1 MFDTTTALLP
11 PIPLHRC
18 QLLQWMLPEWFPSK
32 WLMLFTQPWEGDV
45 TMILPAEL
53 WLLGKTIVNPTTE
66 ELLRSVK
73 VDCRAM
79 DGA

>member
-1 MFDTTTALLP
+1 
-11 PIPLHRC
+11 
-18 QLLQWMLPEWFPSK
+18 MLPEWLPSK

-73 VDCRAM
+73 VGACRLRLNLAVVCPNS
-79 DGA
+79 ALIW